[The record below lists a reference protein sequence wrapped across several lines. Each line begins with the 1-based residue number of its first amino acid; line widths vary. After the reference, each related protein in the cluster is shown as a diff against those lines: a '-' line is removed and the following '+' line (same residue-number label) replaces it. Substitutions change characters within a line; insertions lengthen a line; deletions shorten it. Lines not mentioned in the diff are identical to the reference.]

1 MAPPDPPAPDAPARE
16 RVRPAA
22 EPVRVMRIIARLNV
36 GGPAIHTALLTRGLE
51 DGEFHSLLVTGTV
64 GEHEGDMSYVARGMG
79 IEPTVIPEIGRELSW
94 RNDLSAFWKLLRLI
108 RAFRPRIV
116 HTHTA
121 KAGAI
126 GRAAAVLAGVPI
138 RVHTYHGNVLRGY
151 FGPVKTR
158 LFLWIERLLGRFTQR
173 GVAISELQRDELC
186 DEFHVIPRRRCQVI
200 PLGFDLAPFAAAEGR
215 RGELRRE
222 LGIPADRP
230 LIGIVGRLVP
240 IKNHELFFDAA
251 QRVRA
256 VRDVGLVVVGDGELR
271 AALER
276 RAAERG
282 LSDRTVFL
290 GWRRDLEVIYADLD
304 LVALTSINEGTPVA
318 VIEAMASAR
327 PVVATR
333 VGGVA
338 DVVEHERTGLL
349 VPAGDAPAFAR
360 STLRLL
366 GDPALAERLGREAR
380 PRALAR
386 YGSERLV
393 RDVRQLYD
401 RLLAGDSDAH

>member
-1 MAPPDPPAPDAPARE
+1 MAPPEPLRPATEP
-16 RVRPAA
+16 VRPAA
-22 EPVRVMRIIARLNV
+22 EPVRIMRIIARLNV

-51 DGEFHSLLVTGTV
+51 NGEFRSRLVTGTV

-94 RNDLSAFWKLLRLI
+94 RNDVVAFWKLLRLI
-108 RAFRPRIV
+108 RAWRPRIV

-126 GRAAAVLAGVPI
+126 GRAAAVVAGVPI
-138 RVHTYHGNVLRGY
+138 RVHTYHGNVMRGY
-151 FGPVKTR
+151 FGPLKTR
-158 LFLWIERLLGRFTQR
+158 IFIWIERLLGRFTQR
-173 GVAISELQRDELC
+173 VVAISDLQRDELC
-186 DEFHVIPRRRCQVI
+186 DQFRVIPRRRCQVI
-200 PLGFDLAPFAAAEGR
+200 PLGFDLASFAVAEGR

-222 LGIPADRP
+222 LGIPEGRP

-240 IKNHELFFDAA
+240 IKNHELFFDAMA
-251 QRVRA
+251 RVRA
-256 VRDVGLVVVGDGELR
+256 VRDVGVVVVGDGELR

-276 RAAERG
+276 RSAELG
-282 LSDRTVFL
+282 LADRTVFL
-290 GWRRDLEVIYADLD
+290 GWRRDLDVIYADLD

-349 VPAGDAPAFAR
+349 VPAGDAAAFAR
-360 STLRLL
+360 ETLRLL
-366 GDPALAERLGREAR
+366 DDPALGERLGREGR
-380 PRALAR
+380 IRALAR

-393 RDVRQLYD
+393 RDVRRLYD
-401 RLLAGDSDAH
+401 ELLAGDSGAH

>member
-1 MAPPDPPAPDAPARE
+1 MAPTDRSAPGAPPRE
-16 RVRPAA
+16 PVRPAA
-22 EPVRVMRIIARLNV
+22 EPVRIMRIIARLNV
-36 GGPAIHTALLTRGLE
+36 GGPAIHTTLLTRGLE
-51 DGEFHSLLVTGTV
+51 SGGFHTLLVTGTV

-79 IEPTVIPEIGRELSW
+79 VEPHFIPEIGRELSW
-94 RNDLSAFWKLLRLI
+94 RNDVVAFWKLLRLI

-151 FGPVKTR
+151 FGPAKTR
-158 LFLWIERLLGRFTQR
+158 IFMWIEQLLGSFTQR
-173 GVAISELQRDELC
+173 VVAISELQRDELC
-186 DEFHVIPRRRCQVI
+186 DLFRVIPRRRCRVI
-200 PLGFDLAPFAAAEGR
+200 PLGFDLAPFAAAERR

-222 LGIPADRP
+222 LGIPAGRP

-251 QRVRA
+251 ERVRA
-256 VRDVGLVVVGDGELR
+256 VRDVGLVVVGDGEQR

-290 GWRRDLEVIYADLD
+290 GWRRDLDVIYADLD

-327 PVVATR
+327 PVVATE

-349 VPAGDAPAFAR
+349 VRAGDAAAFAQA
-360 STLRLL
+360 TLRLL
-366 GDPALAERLGREAR
+366 DDPALGERLGREAR
-380 PRALAR
+380 SRALAR
-386 YGSERLV
+386 YGSDRLV

-401 RLLAGDSDAH
+401 ELLAGEADAH